1 MYDTNA
7 ADSTI
12 PLLDINDS
20 MSSLTKNYQN
30 YMCNCNDLEKII
42 QKDFKS
48 NITSIETSFASL
60 SIQIEELERS
70 ISKII
75 QTNTKSYEKTKLI
88 SFNIIHK
95 FDQVN
100 EIYTK
105 EYKRYNFYHEKEK
118 QLDDKLYTKTE
129 TSDDEEK
136 NNTNNYNIYENEFKN
151 INNFI
156 KQIHKI
162 NKKINILFNSSNNSN
177 NTIFSTFSSDDTNNS
192 SYVQDSLERINI
204 YQSND
209 TIIYSRSR
217 SHFDIYNAIC
227 FVLVGVIAIFVIL
240 FIYKYYFK

>member
-1 MYDTNA
+1 MYDANN

-12 PLLDINDS
+12 PLLDTYDS
-20 MSSLTKNYQN
+20 MSSITKNYQN

-60 SIQIEELERS
+60 SIQIEELERL

-88 SFNIIHK
+88 SFNLIHK
-95 FDQVN
+95 FEQVN
-100 EIYTK
+100 EIYNQ
-105 EYKRYNFYHEKEK
+105 ENKRFHFYRQKEK
-118 QLDDKLYTKTE
+118 QLDDRLYTKTE
-129 TSDDEEK
+129 ISEDEKGHNE
-136 NNTNNYNIYENEFKN
+136 NNFNMYESEFKN
-151 INNFI
+151 IKNFI
-156 KQIHKI
+156 KQIHQV
-162 NKKINILFNSSNNSN
+162 NKKLSLLFISTNHTNN

-192 SYVQDSLERINI
+192 SYAQDSLERIS
-204 YQSND
+204 QSND

-217 SHFDIYNAIC
+217 EHFDLYNAVY

-240 FIYKYYFK
+240 FIYKSYSK